1 MKPATST
8 VDPFDL
14 NIATRNTVGDM
25 LTRTADVSPE
35 RVAVVDG
42 DRRITY
48 AEFEHDA
55 EAIARGIIELDG
67 APEQGHPIAVFMPNG
82 YEFLATYFGIAKSG
96 RVVLPIN
103 YGQTPQEIA
112 WILGDAEARH
122 AVVHE
127 ALLPI
132 VRGALA
138 AGAQLDTI
146 VVHRVSEEEIAVDG
160 ARVVDL
166 ASLRATE
173 VDGELRIIIASD
185 DVVQCLYTS
194 GTTAAPKS
202 ALATHNAVVTGVMNN
217 ALTVGESWV
226 RRPPTVLVVLP
237 LFHVTALN
245 TLTKP
250 VLAVG
255 GTIVLHN
262 GFNPAAVLDT
272 MEAERVTMFTG
283 LPMMWAAMIAEFT
296 RQARDLS
303 SIDTAMYAM
312 AQMPERVLA
321 GMDVMMPNALKLLG
335 SGQTEVI
342 PATTYQRPEH
352 RHTKNASWGMSA
364 TTVRTRI
371 MDENGNILPPGEVG
385 EIVYRGPHVTA
396 GYWKRSDANEAA
408 FKHGWFHSGDIG
420 HIDEEGVIWF
430 TDRSKDIIKS
440 GGENV
445 SSMKV
450 ERTMASAPGVVEC
463 CVVATPHEYWGEAVT
478 LVAVVDSLPEASEVD
493 ETAFRLAQQ
502 ALAGDLI
509 AYAKEHLAKFEV
521 PKRVEFIAELPKTT
535 TGKVRKNVVRDL
547 VTGSTSE

>member
-25 LTRTADVSPE
+25 LTRAADVSAQ
-35 RVAVVDG
+35 RTAIIDG
-42 DRRITY
+42 ERRISY
-48 AEFEHDA
+48 GEFEQDA
-55 EAIARGIIELDG
+55 EAIARGLIELDG
-67 APEQGHPIAVFMPNG
+67 APEQGHPIAVFMPNC

-96 RVVLPIN
+96 RVVLPVN
-103 YGQTPQEIA
+103 YGQSPQEIA
-112 WILGDAEARH
+112 WILSDAEARH

-132 VRGALA
+132 VQAALA
-138 AGAQLDTI
+138 AGAELDTI
-146 VVHRVSEEEIAVDG
+146 VVHRVSTDTISIPGVRVRELSELITTEAG
-160 ARVVDL
+160 A
-166 ASLRATE
+166 
-173 VDGELRIIIASD
+173 ELRLIIHSD
-185 DVVQCLYTS
+185 DAVQCLYTS

-202 ALATHNAVVTGVMNN
+202 AIATHNAVVIGVMTN

-245 TLTKP
+245 AVTKP

-255 GTIVLHN
+255 GTVVLHN

-272 MEAERVTMFTG
+272 MEQEKVTMFTG
-283 LPMMWAAMIAEFT
+283 LPMMWGAMIAEYT
-296 RQARDLS
+296 RQPRDLS
-303 SIDTAMYAM
+303 SIETAMYAM

-321 GMDVMMPNALKLLG
+321 GMDQMMPNALKLLG

-352 RHTKNASWGMSA
+352 RHTKNASWGMPA

-371 MDENGNILPPGEVG
+371 MDEDGNILPPGQTG

-396 GYWKRSDANEAA
+396 GYWKRTDANADA
-408 FKHGWFHSGDIG
+408 FRHGWFHSGDIG
-420 HIDEEGVIWF
+420 HVDEEGVVWF
-430 TDRSKDIIKS
+430 TDRSKDIIKT

-450 ERTMASAPGVVEC
+450 ERAMSDAPGIIEC
-463 CVVATPHEYWGEAVT
+463 CVVGTPHERWGEAVT
-478 LVAVVDSLPEASEVD
+478 LVAVTDALPQTEGGGHDASPPQREAFEA
-493 ETAFRLAQQ
+493 E
-502 ALAGDLI
+502 LI
-509 AYAKEHLAKFEV
+509 AHAKERLGTFEV
-521 PKRVEFIAELPKTT
+521 PKRFVFLAELPKTT
-535 TGKVRKNVVRDL
+535 TGKVKKNIVRDMIE
-547 VTGSTSE
+547 G